1 MPELTPTGAVDV
13 VQRQVRRVRRR
24 KNRYELQRT
33 LYLTIAAGAA
43 AATLLLPL
51 ALFAPAAVFAI
62 GAWSMLAIAAG
73 IGLFLVGAARRRWLA
88 RNATVTWIE
97 ARGGLGGRLR
107 TLLELAARPAGSPS
121 FFHALLV
128 AQIGRDL
135 ETWTPRRLVPR
146 GVPRAALATALVA
159 LAVLAVTLRLAALA
173 VPAAP
178 NVITSDQP
186 LTGTRADGPSDAT
199 GERVVVAPG
208 VPQPGAAGPAAAD
221 STLTRLSSALQENV
235 RQQIWGKAW
244 ERVRDTLARASTSS
258 GSRSHDPPTEYG
270 DEGTTDESE
279 EWEIA
284 RAPSGELTRRRRPG
298 NAGQSGAG
306 GEERA
311 DAPGP
316 DVASRPAGG
325 ESDDDANGGGAGNT
339 TSPGTLFGAPSADTD
354 AANGSFELSLAARM
368 RADRERGRRA
378 AGPPPDADPDARPV
392 LAADQ
397 RRESAAHR
405 MAVPA
410 AYETVVREVFA
421 HHGAESTHP

>member
-1 MPELTPTGAVDV
+1 
-13 VQRQVRRVRRR
+13 
-24 KNRYELQRT
+24 
-33 LYLTIAAGAA
+33 
-43 AATLLLPL
+43 
-51 ALFAPAAVFAI
+51 
-62 GAWSMLAIAAG
+62 
-73 IGLFLVGAARRRWLA
+73 
-88 RNATVTWIE
+88 
-97 ARGGLGGRLR
+97 
-107 TLLELAARPAGSPS
+107 
-121 FFHALLV
+121 
-128 AQIGRDL
+128 
-135 ETWTPRRLVPR
+135 
-146 GVPRAALATALVA
+146 VPRAALATALVA

-325 ESDDDANGGGAGNT
+325 AGESDDDANGGGAGNT